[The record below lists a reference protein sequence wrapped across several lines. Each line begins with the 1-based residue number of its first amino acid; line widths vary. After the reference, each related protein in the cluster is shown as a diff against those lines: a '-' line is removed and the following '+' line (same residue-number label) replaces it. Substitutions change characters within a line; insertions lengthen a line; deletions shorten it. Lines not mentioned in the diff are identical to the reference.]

1 MRQIHKLETQEKEND
16 QDNNEKKNKKKK
28 IIAQVHQQ
36 YSIELLV
43 QVMIHL
49 DLVMLDM
56 VQMVLFHFHDLD
68 YLSFVDV
75 QLMDH
80 YSMML
85 MVESVLKIMM
95 TEMMNFELMVK
106 LNLIKFKEEKKI
118 LFEIFFNRMNL
129 LID

>member
-1 MRQIHKLETQEKEND
+1 MRQIHKLETQEKKND
-16 QDNNEKKNKKKK
+16 QDNKEKKK

-85 MVESVLKIMM
+85 MVELVLKIMM

-118 LFEIFFNRMNL
+118 LFEFF
-129 LID
+129 